1 MQHDFYRPAG
11 FHFFKAGL
19 DAAGKLRAFSD
30 HFVSFGENGKAAS
43 GADMDDK
50 EFPAKFVPNLE
61 LGVSLMPLGVPTGP
75 LRAPG
80 SNALAFAFQSFI
92 DEIAHA
98 AGQDPLQYRIDLLG
112 ERRQVGAFD
121 TGRMIDVLA
130 LVRDKSGWARR
141 KPPKGSGMGVAFYYS
156 HLGYFAEVVHATVAA
171 GGKITVD
178 KVWVASDVGS
188 QIINPTG
195 AENQVQG
202 GVLDGIGAALG
213 QVITIE
219 NGRVVQS
226 NFNDFL
232 LLRMDQAPPVEVH
245 FLKTEHPP
253 TGLGEP
259 SLPPVLPALC
269 NALFTATGRE
279 DSQPA
284 DRSATLR
291 LTLLAAGQHIL
302 AQHGIGRHERFALTA
317 LGKLHALRFHENRG
331 HFRMGAADLLF
342 QVDHG
347 AFDVRRPHVV
357 EEIETQVHHDAVRRE
372 LHRGDAVGVAHAGHT
387 RRNANDGIAQ
397 GGVRALADEQR
408 L

>member
-1 MQHDFYRPAG
+1 
-11 FHFFKAGL
+11 
-19 DAAGKLRAFSD
+19 
-30 HFVSFGENGKAAS
+30 
-43 GADMDDK
+43 
-50 EFPAKFVPNLE
+50 
-61 LGVSLMPLGVPTGP
+61 

-121 TGRMIDVLA
+121 AGRMIDVLA

-141 KPPKGSGMGVAFYYS
+141 KPPRGSGMGVAFYFS

-213 QVITIE
+213 QVITLE
-219 NGRVVQS
+219 KGRVVQS

-245 FLKTEHPP
+245 FLRTEHPP

-259 SLPPVLPALC
+259 ALPPVLPALC
-269 NALFTATGRE
+269 NALF
-279 DSQPA
+279 
-284 DRSATLR
+284 
-291 LTLLAAGQHIL
+291 AAS
-302 AQHGIGRHERFALTA
+302 
-317 LGKLHALRFHENRG
+317 
-331 HFRMGAADLLF
+331 
-342 QVDHG
+342 
-347 AFDVRRPHVV
+347 
-357 EEIETQVHHDAVRRE
+357 
-372 LHRGDAVGVAHAGHT
+372 
-387 RRNANDGIAQ
+387 
-397 GGVRALADEQR
+397 GVRIRSLPIDPQLFA
-408 L
+408 